1 MDRDELLFEFMLRM
15 KEPDGITGALDLA
28 LKAAASV
35 VETKANAWH
44 KEWRKGYKSDTHL
57 EGKSDGADECVVA
70 ILALTSKGTPND

>member
-1 MDRDELLFEFMLRM
+1 MSRGELLFEFIQRM

-35 VETKANAWH
+35 VQEKASTWH
-44 KEWRKGYKSDTHL
+44 KEWRKGHKSDTHL

-70 ILALTSKGTPND
+70 ILALTSKGTPQ

>member
-44 KEWRKGYKSDTHL
+44 KEWRKGGGRRQS
-57 EGKSDGADECVVA
+57 
-70 ILALTSKGTPND
+70 